1 MRLALLGLIGMSFV
15 AGVSAQTS
23 FCDTYFPPVVV
34 EGSVQSSQADQLTSF
49 LTTVATGG
57 TPDIPSC
64 TTPPERRLLAV
75 GSCEEVEGLFDKTT
89 LQPFFNGSNPAFRNP
104 ADNTPT
110 AGNDLPDF
118 INVGANGEALLNRL
132 VAFFGQEGA
141 LNCSM
146 DADFPAYEG
155 RANQNDVHKNM
166 PITEEAF
173 NAFVQSVVDT
183 GLSYGL
189 TADQLAPA
197 GALLNSF
204 KRHSASPDT
213 NAATICNQDD
223 CECAPEAE
231 GGADCKATGGSSS
244 STGDDGGAASTVSV
258 SFFAMAVAAVAA
270 LVRA

>member
-75 GSCEEVEGLFDKTT
+75 GSCEEVEGLFDKTI

-155 RANQNDVHKNM
+155 RATAYV
-166 PITEEAF
+166 EVGEACRCR
-173 NAFVQSVVDT
+173 QET
-183 GLSYGL
+183 
-189 TADQLAPA
+189 
-197 GALLNSF
+197 
-204 KRHSASPDT
+204 
-213 NAATICNQDD
+213 
-223 CECAPEAE
+223 
-231 GGADCKATGGSSS
+231 
-244 STGDDGGAASTVSV
+244 TVSV
-258 SFFAMAVAAVAA
+258 AAN
-270 LVRA
+270 L